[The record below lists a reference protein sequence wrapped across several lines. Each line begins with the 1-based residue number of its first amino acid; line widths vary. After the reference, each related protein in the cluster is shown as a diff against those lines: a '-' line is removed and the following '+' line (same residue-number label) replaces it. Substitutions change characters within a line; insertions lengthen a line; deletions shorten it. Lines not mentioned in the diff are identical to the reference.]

1 MSDGDMVGMSPFY
14 TIYGKLVTCRQFGGR
29 DIAVDYGEVAPSA
42 PNLLKISSIGKI
54 IQTLL
59 SQKKC

>member
-1 MSDGDMVGMSPFY
+1 MSDVMVGMSPFY
-14 TIYGKLVTCRQFGGR
+14 TIYRKLVTCRQFGGR
-29 DIAVDYGEVAPSA
+29 DIAVDCGEVAPSA
-42 PNLLKISSIGKI
+42 ANLLKISSIRKI